1 VPRKRACSRGASS
14 GREVGRVGRPLLR
27 HRFASSIAR
36 LASTPL
42 RTSRRTS
49 GLRRAAPGSPAAV
62 GAQTAGIGGQVFG
75 TDPEACLRG
84 AGAQRRRVVSRSFG
98 RRIAGARVL
107 RARSPC
113 AATPRHGSGRRSAPS
128 GADGGS
134 RRRRTRSAPSSPR
147 PPSVRPRCQAAYSSQ
162 ECVFRN
168 AFCSRARGCTSCQRE
183 RSTYW
188 RASISRV
195 ACLIASWFTV

>member
-1 VPRKRACSRGASS
+1 VLARSILGMRGRPSGSTSPPASVRLQHRQVGIDTASDEPPHERAQEGGSRFSGSGWRSNGRDWGTGFWDGSRG
-14 GREVGRVGRPLLR
+14 L
-27 HRFASSIAR
+27 FK
-36 LASTPL
+36 
-42 RTSRRTS
+42 RR
-49 GLRRAAPGSPAAV
+49 
-62 GAQTAGIGGQVFG
+62 
-75 TDPEACLRG
+75 RG
-84 AGAQRRRVVSRSFG
+84 ARRRRVVSRSFG

-188 RASISRV
+188 RASISRF
-195 ACLIASWFTV
+195 ACLTASRLSV